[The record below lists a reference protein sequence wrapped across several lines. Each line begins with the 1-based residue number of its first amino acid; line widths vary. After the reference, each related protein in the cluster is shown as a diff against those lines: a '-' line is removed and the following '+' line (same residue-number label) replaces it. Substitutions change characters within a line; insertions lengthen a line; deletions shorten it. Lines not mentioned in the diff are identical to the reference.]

1 MCVVEETETEIMTT
15 TSISTTTTIT
25 NAKKAA
31 FVAASGSSSKSST
44 KRIGVRRV
52 GKQHETRATNPMTK
66 CRAFPSSPSSSS
78 SSSSSSPSSSTSSFF
93 EEDDAAEKET
103 KRNPGTVLLERLG
116 LGASALALASAM
128 SLTSCVD
135 AAKAS
140 EIEILQT
147 PAPTEGYIVDDAGIM
162 SRASAGAI
170 NKTLKELE
178 DQTGYHLNVI
188 TVRKLVFE
196 QDPYAFGDKVLET
209 WYPTLEEGNTKGNFL
224 LVKSAKEA
232 AVVGGPQF
240 LKAVGNDVLD
250 SILSKNVPINLEYE
264 KFNEAMTSSIDRI
277 AAVLEGKEDPGPPTK
292 YEKDMSR
299 TFKTREETGAKREVF
314 SNVVVGLLV
323 ISFVV
328 PMLQYFGY
336 VTGDPDFDDN

>member
-1 MCVVEETETEIMTT
+1 
-15 TSISTTTTIT
+15 
-25 NAKKAA
+25 
-31 FVAASGSSSKSST
+31 
-44 KRIGVRRV
+44 
-52 GKQHETRATNPMTK
+52 
-66 CRAFPSSPSSSS
+66 
-78 SSSSSSPSSSTSSFF
+78 
-93 EEDDAAEKET
+93 
-103 KRNPGTVLLERLG
+103 
-116 LGASALALASAM
+116 
-128 SLTSCVD
+128 
-135 AAKAS
+135 
-140 EIEILQT
+140 
-147 PAPTEGYIVDDAGIM
+147 
-162 SRASAGAI
+162 
-170 NKTLKELE
+170 
-178 DQTGYHLNVI
+178 LNVI

>member
-1 MCVVEETETEIMTT
+1 MCVVEETEIEIMTT

-31 FVAASGSSSKSST
+31 FVAASGSSSTTST

-66 CRAFPSSPSSSS
+66 CRAFPSSPSSS

>member
-1 MCVVEETETEIMTT
+1 M
-15 TSISTTTTIT
+15 
-25 NAKKAA
+25 
-31 FVAASGSSSKSST
+31 
-44 KRIGVRRV
+44 
-52 GKQHETRATNPMTK
+52 
-66 CRAFPSSPSSSS
+66 
-78 SSSSSSPSSSTSSFF
+78 
-93 EEDDAAEKET
+93 
-103 KRNPGTVLLERLG
+103 LLERLG

-250 SILSKNVPINLEYE
+250 SILSKNLPINLEYE

>member
-1 MCVVEETETEIMTT
+1 M
-15 TSISTTTTIT
+15 
-25 NAKKAA
+25 
-31 FVAASGSSSKSST
+31 
-44 KRIGVRRV
+44 
-52 GKQHETRATNPMTK
+52 
-66 CRAFPSSPSSSS
+66 
-78 SSSSSSPSSSTSSFF
+78 
-93 EEDDAAEKET
+93 
-103 KRNPGTVLLERLG
+103 LLERLG

>member
-1 MCVVEETETEIMTT
+1 MTT
-15 TSISTTTTIT
+15 TSISTTTIIT
-25 NAKKAA
+25 NAKKKAA
-31 FVAASGSSSKSST
+31 FGAASGSSSPST

>member
-1 MCVVEETETEIMTT
+1 MTT

-25 NAKKAA
+25 NAKKKAA
-31 FVAASGSSSKSST
+31 FVAASGSSSPST

-66 CRAFPSSPSSSS
+66 CRAFPSSPSS

>member
-1 MCVVEETETEIMTT
+1 MTT

-25 NAKKAA
+25 NAKKKAA
-31 FVAASGSSSKSST
+31 FVAASGSSSPST

-78 SSSSSSPSSSTSSFF
+78 SSSSSSSPSSSTSSFF
-93 EEDDAAEKET
+93 EEDDDAEKET

>member
-1 MCVVEETETEIMTT
+1 MTT

-78 SSSSSSPSSSTSSFF
+78 SSSSSSSPSSSTSSFF
-93 EEDDAAEKET
+93 EEDDDAEKET

-250 SILSKNVPINLEYE
+250 SILSKNLPINLEYE